1 MREESRAR
9 ILRSA
14 LRLFGECGYDGAS
27 VRRIAEDAGVAR
39 GLLYNYFDGKEG
51 LLRALFAESMAD
63 VRATFAA
70 ADAGATPLDRLER
83 LLRACVDQLRRNGD
97 FWRLSYG
104 VRMQPAVLA
113 LLEDSLPD
121 WTAEIR
127 GTLAGY
133 LAGIGVADPAVEGR
147 VLFAII
153 DGVSQHY
160 VLEPDDYP
168 VDDVLAA
175 ILARYAPSS
184 SAAR

>member
-175 ILARYAPSS
+175 ILARYAPPS